1 MPRYDARY
9 LLGTRVLARA
19 RHVTALCECH
29 RRYGSNAKTKQLY
42 GTVVS
47 VDSIQPASNKRA
59 VTLIAAD
66 YELGGGTVKRQQLN
80 LRLVKLAEDNQT
92 RDKIV
97 QVVTALVNEQNN
109 EPTNETNGDE
119 VPNNRGVSNEEM
131 LAMLH
136 SSNKEQEAAMTEET
150 VGPPA
155 VAALPQ
161 VLEPA
166 QEEQRPRRFAIGGQA
181 VAEAHGI
188 RWFQASR
195 IDPPL
200 NGFVPFCLWSI

>member
-1 MPRYDARY
+1 M
-9 LLGTRVLARA
+9 
-19 RHVTALCECH
+19 
-29 RRYGSNAKTKQLY
+29 
-42 GTVVS
+42 
-47 VDSIQPASNKRA
+47 
-59 VTLIAAD
+59 TLITAD

-136 SSNKEQEAAMTEET
+136 SSDKEEET
-150 VGPPA
+150 VGPPELAA
-155 VAALPQ
+155 VHQ
-161 VLEPA
+161 VPERA
-166 QEEQRPRRFAIGGQA
+166 QEVQELRRFVRGSQPAA
-181 VAEAHGI
+181 KAHGT

-195 IDPPL
+195 MDPP
-200 NGFVPFCLWSI
+200 

>member
-1 MPRYDARY
+1 M
-9 LLGTRVLARA
+9 
-19 RHVTALCECH
+19 
-29 RRYGSNAKTKQLY
+29 
-42 GTVVS
+42 
-47 VDSIQPASNKRA
+47 
-59 VTLIAAD
+59 
-66 YELGGGTVKRQQLN
+66 
-80 LRLVKLAEDNQT
+80 
-92 RDKIV
+92 
-97 QVVTALVNEQNN
+97 
-109 EPTNETNGDE
+109 
-119 VPNNRGVSNEEM
+119 PNNRGVSNEEM

-161 VLEPA
+161 VPEPG

-181 VAEAHGI
+181 VAEAHGT

-200 NGFVPFCLWSI
+200 NGFVPVRLWSIRNMVGDVLVPGANTAAISDMTPLDFFF

>member
-1 MPRYDARY
+1 M
-9 LLGTRVLARA
+9 
-19 RHVTALCECH
+19 
-29 RRYGSNAKTKQLY
+29 
-42 GTVVS
+42 
-47 VDSIQPASNKRA
+47 
-59 VTLIAAD
+59 TLITAD
-66 YELGGGTVKRQQLN
+66 YELGGVTVKRQQLN
-80 LRLVKLAEDNQT
+80 SRLVKLAEDNQT
-92 RDKIV
+92 RDEIV

-136 SSNKEQEAAMTEET
+136 SSDEEQEAVMTEET

-161 VLEPA
+161 VPEPA

-181 VAEAHGI
+181 VAEAHGT
-188 RWFQASR
+188 
-195 IDPPL
+195 
-200 NGFVPFCLWSI
+200 

>member
-1 MPRYDARY
+1 MPRYNARY
-9 LLGTRVLARA
+9 LLGTRVLAKA
-19 RHVTALCECH
+19 SHVTALSECH

-47 VDSIQPASNKRA
+47 VDSIQPAGNKRA
-59 VTLIAAD
+59 VTLITAD
-66 YELGGGTVKRQQLN
+66 YELGGETVKRQQLN
-80 LRLVKLAEDNQT
+80 SRLVKLAEDNRT
-92 RDKIV
+92 RDEIV

-109 EPTNETNGDE
+109 EPMNERNGDE

-136 SSNKEQEAAMTEET
+136 SSDEEQEAAMTEET

-161 VLEPA
+161 VPEPA
-166 QEEQRPRRFAIGGQA
+166 QEEQRPRRFAIGDQA
-181 VAEAHGI
+181 VAEAHGT
-188 RWFQASR
+188 
-195 IDPPL
+195 
-200 NGFVPFCLWSI
+200 